1 MEVTKPQIQQVKQC
15 RFEQIYAY
23 LPFFYALCTLCPFF
37 YCIDLFPVIG
47 SIRFEQFCF
56 SAGGLLRR
64 RCLDGVVDSLGIF
77 SRGGNGSRKE
87 SLLFLLGCLEAQGS
101 FPAKIQGGVVS
112 TRLGI
117 APVYFFPKMVR
128 PYGKLIL
135 RPAVR

>member
-37 YCIDLFPVIG
+37 YCIDLFLVIG

-64 RCLDGVVDSLGIF
+64 RRLDGVVDSLGIF

-87 SLLFLLGCLEAQGS
+87 SLLFFCWAVWRPRVV
-101 FPAKIQGGVVS
+101 FP
-112 TRLGI
+112 
-117 APVYFFPKMVR
+117 PKSRVGWSR
-128 PYGKLIL
+128 PD
-135 RPAVR
+135 

>member
-56 SAGGLLRR
+56 SAGE
-64 RCLDGVVDSLGIF
+64 DVF
-77 SRGGNGSRKE
+77 SGGNARGGKGPN
-87 SLLFLLGCLEAQGS
+87 
-101 FPAKIQGGVVS
+101 
-112 TRLGI
+112 
-117 APVYFFPKMVR
+117 
-128 PYGKLIL
+128 IL
-135 RPAVR
+135 N